1 MGKKLSPKDNEL
13 YKRVD
18 EVLHYIWDPVGVFDQ
33 PYARDEYYSYTA
45 TIYSLLKENK
55 DSQEIED
62 KLFQIGQGQLGLSV
76 SKDKIKRIVEL
87 LITYRNIIFNPRFT

>member
-1 MGKKLSPKDNEL
+1 MGKKLEPKENEL

-33 PYARDEYYSYTA
+33 PDARDEYYSY
-45 TIYSLLKENK
+45 IPIIFHLLNDNR

-62 KLFQIGQGQLGLSV
+62 KLFQIGLDRMGLTISR
-76 SKDKIKRIVEL
+76 DKIKKTVD
-87 LITYRNIIFNPRFT
+87 LIIAYRSIIFSEPT